1 MRIAICDDCIADVEK
16 VQKIFAA
23 HPLASSSE
31 IRTYTESSQLMA
43 EVEKGGRF
51 DIAFL
56 DIDMPNFS
64 GLELGLKLRQKY
76 PDIFIVF
83 FTNYPQYAVEAFDC
97 EAFHYILKPLDVQK
111 TSEIIDRLWRR
122 YQENNKYYIIRIK
135 SETIRI
141 PVKNLYYVECSQ
153 RHIIYHLKDKS
164 YETVG
169 KLANVLKVLKDYGF
183 YQVHQ
188 GYIVNMDLIS
198 HFEKNDIVLTDGRR
212 VMMSV
217 RKRTEVLLAYTKYI
231 ERTM

>member
-1 MRIAICDDCIADVEK
+1 MRIAICDDNRADVEIVK
-16 VQKIFAA
+16 DIFAG
-23 HPLASSSE
+23 HPLAGDSE
-31 IRTYTESSQLMA
+31 ILTYTESSQLMA
-43 EVEKGGRF
+43 EVEKGEQF

-97 EAFHYILKPLDVQK
+97 EAFHYILKPVDVQK

-122 YQENNKYYIIRIK
+122 YQEQNKYYIIRIK
-135 SETIRI
+135 TETIRVPI
-141 PVKNLYYVECSQ
+141 KNLYYIECSQ

-169 KLANVLKVLKDYGF
+169 KLSNVLKDLKDYGF

-198 HFEKNDIVLTDGRR
+198 HFEKNDIVMTDGRR